1 MSMLNVYILYIT
13 YILSLTVYLL
23 VSASVFLTF
32 VHISKVSNHFSY
44 NILKW
49 DRSHDYKCAISKIKI
64 FREKISFS
72 KNSFATGFPSFSLKW
87 YEIHFSVVKQTGI
100 FCLYKVY
107 LNGHFVIMTCIVLLY
122 KYCNTNNYFLFCQ
135 FRHSFCKL
143 TFLLKVSVSL
153 SQKLIDRFQD
163 EINSRCSV

>member
-13 YILSLTVYLL
+13 YILSLIVYLL

-64 FREKISFS
+64 FREKNFLFKELFCHRIFQFQSQVVR
-72 KNSFATGFPSFSLKW
+72 NSFFS
-87 YEIHFSVVKQTGI
+87 S
-100 FCLYKVY
+100 KVDG
-107 LNGHFVIMTCIVLLY
+107 NILLVQS
-122 KYCNTNNYFLFCQ
+122 LLE
-135 FRHSFCKL
+135 RSFCNNDL
-143 TFLLKVSVSL
+143 YRSFV
-153 SQKLIDRFQD
+153 
-163 EINSRCSV
+163 